1 MLRGDRETVRRSW
14 GWLVGV
20 LVFAAQLTSASAAS
34 STELLV
40 SAAISLKEPLQAIG
54 ARFEQRYPDV
64 KVAFNWGSSGALQQ
78 QIEHGAPVDLYI
90 SAASKQMDELEAKGL
105 LLNETRHTLAANL
118 LVLIRSS
125 ALRFDFA
132 SFKDLT
138 KSEIKL
144 IAVGSPRTVPAGE
157 YAQMVLTSLGLW
169 DSLQPKLIFTE
180 NVRQALA
187 YVVRG
192 EVEAALVYATDAQ
205 SAGESVR
212 VIAVAPEGSAPLA
225 RYPIAVIKT
234 SQQPTV
240 ARAFVDLA
248 LSEGGQQILKAHGF
262 LPPPNSRTHS
272 SRRETNIVLK

>member
-1 MLRGDRETVRRSW
+1 MGL
-14 GWLVGV
+14 
-20 LVFAAQLTSASAAS
+20 LVFAAQLTRASAAP

-54 ARFEQRYPDV
+54 AHFEQRHPDV
-64 KVAFNWGSSGALQQ
+64 KVVFNWGSSGALRQ

-125 ALRFDFA
+125 VLRFDLA

-144 IAVGSPRTVPAGE
+144 IAIGSPRTVPAGE

-225 RYPIAVIKT
+225 RYP
-234 SQQPTV
+234 
-240 ARAFVDLA
+240 
-248 LSEGGQQILKAHGF
+248 
-262 LPPPNSRTHS
+262 
-272 SRRETNIVLK
+272 

>member
-1 MLRGDRETVRRSW
+1 MLQGDRETVRRGC
-14 GWLVGV
+14 GWLVGL
-20 LVFAAQLTSASAAS
+20 LVFAAQLTNVSAAS

-54 ARFEQRYPDV
+54 TRFEQRYPDV
-64 KVAFNWGSSGALQQ
+64 KVVFNWGGSGALQQ

-125 ALRFDFA
+125 GLRFDLA

-157 YAQMVLTSLGLW
+157 YAKMVLTSLGLW

-205 SAGESVR
+205 RAGESVR

-262 LPPPNSRTHS
+262 LPPPNSRTYS
-272 SRRETNIVLK
+272 WRRETDIVQN